1 MNHRNVSITVPAP
14 RDTVFNFLAN
24 IENLPKWATEFCER
38 IYLERGTWKALTS
51 QGELFMAFDTDD
63 RTGVIDMR
71 AGFTPEHMNLFPVRV
86 LALPGG
92 GTLVLFTFFQP
103 PDLSD
108 EIYECQYRS
117 LLVEMRGLIARFGGG
132 RLCEPEAGV
141 LLRQS

>member
-1 MNHRNVSITVPAP
+1 MNNRTVSITVSAP
-14 RDTVFNFLAN
+14 RDTVFNFLAD

-38 IYLERGTWKALTS
+38 IYLERGRWKALTS
-51 QGELFMAFDTDD
+51 QGELFIDFEADD

-71 AGFTPEHMNLFPVRV
+71 AGFTPEQMNLFPVRV

-108 EIYECQYRS
+108 EIYECQYHS
-117 LLVEMRGLIARFGGG
+117 LLVEMRGLIGRFGGVG
-132 RLCEPEAGV
+132 RCEPEAGV
-141 LLRQS
+141 LLGQS